1 MLCDLLRD
9 RIGSQNAVPL
19 NDISDFIGL
28 SRRATERLIEFH
40 LPDLPFCVVA
50 DAGGYYRP
58 STPDEINHYRKTLL
72 SRIKRLAS
80 RYRTITNLAIKDGW
94 PKLGEF
100 VKPSVAP
107 LLTSMDTK

>member
-50 DAGGYYRP
+50 DTTGYYRP
-58 STPDEINHYRKTLL
+58 VSADEINHYRKTLL
-72 SRIKRLAS
+72 SRIKRLAA
-80 RYRTITNLAIKDGW
+80 RYRSVTNLALKDGW
-94 PKLGEF
+94 PKFGQF
-100 VKPSVAP
+100 VPPSTAP
-107 LLTSMDTK
+107 LLNGLKH